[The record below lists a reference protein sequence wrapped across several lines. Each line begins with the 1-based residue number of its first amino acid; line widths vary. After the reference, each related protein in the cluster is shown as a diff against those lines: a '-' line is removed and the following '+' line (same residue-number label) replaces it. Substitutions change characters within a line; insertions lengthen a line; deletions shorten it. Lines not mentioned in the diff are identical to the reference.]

1 MKKIVFLLFFIP
13 FIGFSQIPI
22 TDDNIYDAVGLWTS
36 NQSDAEDAY
45 GHISNWDV
53 SSVTNMQAMFSRTSF
68 NQDIGNWDVSNVTNM
83 SEMFSSASF
92 NQDIGNWDVSNVT
105 NMVNMFRWAD
115 SFNQNIG
122 SWDVENVQ
130 DCQTFCAYA
139 ASWALPKPNF
149 SNCGNIGCD

>member
-1 MKKIVFLLFFIP
+1 MKKFLFLLFFIP

-83 SEMFSSASF
+83 
-92 NQDIGNWDVSNVT
+92 
-105 NMVNMFRWAD
+105 VNMFRWAD
-115 SFNQNIG
+115 FFNQDIG